1 MKRVLAAF
9 MALSMLFMLA
19 SCGKDS
25 DEPLP
30 EIVASLTEFTEDE
43 CILYVQN
50 LGGVYSELYDEEGL
64 YVKFA
69 KDAKIYDSEGN
80 EITREDLR
88 FGQTVKVKYSG
99 KLIKKHPK
107 TIKVYEFTTVD

>member
-19 SCGKDS
+19 SCGKD

-30 EIVASLTEFTEDE
+30 EIIASLTEYTEDE
-43 CILYVQN
+43 CILYVQD
-50 LGGVYSELYDEEGL
+50 LGGVYSELYDAEGL
-64 YVKFA
+64 HVKFA
-69 KDAKIYDSEGN
+69 KDAKICDSKGN
-80 EITREDLR
+80 ELTREDMR
-88 FGQTVKVKYSG
+88 YGQTVKVKYSG

-107 TIKVYEFTTVD
+107 TIKVYEIVTIG